1 MISSEHARIGTSELE
16 DQYAEELPDREQ
28 MITVTLLGLPLVGVA
43 GVDVNLDSSG
53 PGWLIQGT
61 P

>member
-1 MISSEHARIGTSELE
+1 MSISEL
-16 DQYAEELPDREQ
+16 QVQHAEELPDRKQ
-28 MITVTLLGLPLVGVA
+28 MVTVTLLGLPLVGVA

-53 PGWLIQGT
+53 PGWLIQGN

>member
-1 MISSEHARIGTSELE
+1 MGHSKNAKICTSELE
-16 DQYAEELPDREQ
+16 EQYAEELPDREQ
-28 MITVTLLGLPLVGVA
+28 MITVTLLGLPLVGVE

-53 PGWLIQGT
+53 PGWLIEGT